1 MIQFTM
7 TEDNIKPLAQYR
19 IPGLPEAGY
28 YVPNF
33 LSEGEED
40 HITREIAKLSEKKW
54 TILSHRKLLSIPSQ
68 LTGTAR
74 DTLID
79 APVPDFLSKYILERF
94 SRLGVFE
101 DSPHGAPNHCLV
113 NAYEPGQGIMPHTDG
128 PAYFPVTATVSLNSH
143 TVLSIYEK
151 NEEGEKKGLPRWR
164 ILQEPRSLLIT
175 TGDMYAETLHGID
188 EITEDENLVP
198 ESIVNWSMLGDQKP
212 FESGSAQRLGTRISL
227 TYRDVRKVRKIGGVA
242 KFMTKR

>member
-1 MIQFTM
+1 M
-7 TEDNIKPLAQYR
+7 TETDANPLAQYR
-19 IPGLPEAGY
+19 IPGLPDAGY
-28 YVPNF
+28 YIPNF
-33 LSEGEED
+33 LNEVEED

-54 TILSHRKLLSIPSQ
+54 TILSHRKLLSLPTQ

-79 APVPDFLSKYILERF
+79 APMPDFLTKNVLGRF
-94 SRLGVFE
+94 AELGVFGG
-101 DSPHGAPNHCLV
+101 SPHDAPNHCLV

-151 NEEGEKKGLPRWR
+151 NEQGEKEAFPERR

-175 TGDMYAETLHGID
+175 TGEMYSNTLHGID
-188 EITEDENLVP
+188 EITRDENLGP
-198 ESIVNWSMLGDQKP
+198 EDIVNWSMLGDRTP
-212 FESGSAQRLGTRISL
+212 FEQGSAQRIGTRISL
-227 TYRDVRKVRKIGGVA
+227 TYRDVLKVKKMGGVA
-242 KFMTKR
+242 KFMIKR

>member
-1 MIQFTM
+1 M
-7 TEDNIKPLAQYR
+7 TETEGGSLAPYR
-19 IPGLPEAGY
+19 IPRLPEAGY
-28 YVPNF
+28 YIPNF
-33 LSEGEED
+33 LNEAEED

-54 TILSHRKLLSIPSQ
+54 TILSHRKLLSLPSQ

-79 APVPDFLSKYILERF
+79 APMPDFLSNYILERF
-94 SRLGVFE
+94 SGLRVFG

-143 TVLSIYEK
+143 TILNIYEK
-151 NEEGEKKGLPRWR
+151 NEQGEREASPRWR

-175 TGDMYAETLHGID
+175 TGNMYTDTLHGIN
-188 EITEDENLVP
+188 EITEDEDLGP
-198 ESIVNWSMLGDQKP
+198 ESIVNWSMLGDRKP
-212 FESGSAQRLGTRISL
+212 FDSGSAQRIGTRISL
-227 TYRDVRKVRKIGGVA
+227 TYRDVPKVRRLGGVA